1 MSERGS
7 VTIFV
12 VILSVA
18 LLLVGGLVLDGGY
31 TLAAHRR
38 AFNEAEAAA
47 RAGAQAVDLDALR
60 GTGEVQLD
68 PDAARARAESHLAE
82 TGHRGAVE
90 VDGDTV
96 LVTVSFR
103 QPMVILSVAGVG
115 PLEIKG
121 QGSARAVRGVV
132 TADEL

>member
-7 VTIFV
+7 VTVFV
-12 VILSVA
+12 VVLTAA
-18 LLLVGGLVLDGGY
+18 LLMVGGLVLDGGY

-60 GTGEVQLD
+60 VTGEVRLD
-68 PDAARARAESHLAE
+68 PETARARAESYLAE
-82 TGHRGAVE
+82 TGHRGSVE

-96 LVTVSFR
+96 LVTVNFR
-103 QPMVILSVAGVG
+103 QPMLILSVAGVG
-115 PLEIKG
+115 PLEING
-121 QGSARAVRGVV
+121 EGSARAVRGVV
-132 TADEL
+132 VADEL